1 VGELR
6 RLQLPEEE
14 NRKLKQLVAD
24 PEPRQTHPA
33 GRAVQKCPDAWTTAR
48 AGRAVV
54 QASHGVSERRS
65 CLTLALTTMV
75 LLAAC
80 NTVNGAGK
88 DVTSAGSAIS
98 SASGENKK

>member
-33 GRAVQKCPDAWTTAR
+33 GRAVQKCPDA
-48 AGRAVV
+48 
-54 QASHGVSERRS
+54 
-65 CLTLALTTMV
+65 
-75 LLAAC
+75 C

-88 DVTSAGSAIS
+88 AVKSAGSAIS